1 MVSFILQLSMNRLN
15 GIDREFEEKVYCF
28 AYYTLYTKCSAIYR
42 MGVTNM
48 LKIQNLKKS
57 YGKRTILNNVNM
69 NIPKGKVYALIGP
82 NGAGKST
89 IMKILTGLVS
99 KTSGSIIFEGRE
111 WSRRDLRKIGS
122 IIEEPPLYKNLS
134 AYDNMKVVTT
144 MLGVSESTILPLL
157 NKVGLGNIDKR
168 PVKQFSLGMKQRLGI
183 AISLIN
189 SPKLLILDEPTN
201 GLDPIGIQELR
212 EIIESFKSEGMT
224 IMISSHILS
233 EVEHLADFIGF
244 IYEGKIVLEKE
255 YDGSENLEE
264 LFNNQILFEKRR

>member
-1 MVSFILQLSMNRLN
+1 
-15 GIDREFEEKVYCF
+15 
-28 AYYTLYTKCSAIYR
+28 
-42 MGVTNM
+42 
-48 LKIQNLKKS
+48 
-57 YGKRTILNNVNM
+57 KRTILNNVNM

-244 IYEGKIVLEKE
+244 IYEGKIILEKE

>member
-1 MVSFILQLSMNRLN
+1 
-15 GIDREFEEKVYCF
+15 
-28 AYYTLYTKCSAIYR
+28 
-42 MGVTNM
+42 M

-244 IYEGKIVLEKE
+244 IYEGKIILEKE

-264 LFNNQILFEKRR
+264 LFN

>member
-1 MVSFILQLSMNRLN
+1 
-15 GIDREFEEKVYCF
+15 
-28 AYYTLYTKCSAIYR
+28 
-42 MGVTNM
+42 M

-157 NKVGLGNIDKR
+157 NKVGLGDIDKR

-264 LFNNQILFEKRR
+264 LFNKQILFEKRR

>member
-1 MVSFILQLSMNRLN
+1 
-15 GIDREFEEKVYCF
+15 
-28 AYYTLYTKCSAIYR
+28 
-42 MGVTNM
+42 M

-99 KTSGSIIFEGRE
+99 KTSDSIIFEGRE

-144 MLGVSESTILPLL
+144 MLGVSESAILPLL

>member
-1 MVSFILQLSMNRLN
+1 
-15 GIDREFEEKVYCF
+15 
-28 AYYTLYTKCSAIYR
+28 
-42 MGVTNM
+42 
-48 LKIQNLKKS
+48 KIQNLKKS

-157 NKVGLGNIDKR
+157 NKVGLGDIDKR

-264 LFNNQILFEKRR
+264 LFNNQIL

>member
-1 MVSFILQLSMNRLN
+1 
-15 GIDREFEEKVYCF
+15 
-28 AYYTLYTKCSAIYR
+28 
-42 MGVTNM
+42 M

-144 MLGVSESTILPLL
+144 MLGVSESTIFPLL

>member
-1 MVSFILQLSMNRLN
+1 
-15 GIDREFEEKVYCF
+15 
-28 AYYTLYTKCSAIYR
+28 
-42 MGVTNM
+42 M
-48 LKIQNLKKS
+48 LKIQNLRKS
-57 YGKRTILNNVNM
+57 YGKRTVLDNVNM

-89 IMKILTGLVS
+89 IMKILTGLIN
-99 KTSGSIIFEGRE
+99 KTSGSITFEGRE
-111 WSRRDLRKIGS
+111 WSRRDLQTIGS

-144 MLGVSESTILPLL
+144 MLGISNSTILPLL
-157 NKVGLGNIDKR
+157 NKVGLGNIDRR

-183 AISLIN
+183 AIALIN

-212 EIIESFKSEGMT
+212 EIIESFKSDGMT
-224 IMISSHILS
+224 VMISSHILS

-264 LFNNQILFEKRR
+264 LFNNQIIYEKGRRL

>member
-1 MVSFILQLSMNRLN
+1 
-15 GIDREFEEKVYCF
+15 
-28 AYYTLYTKCSAIYR
+28 
-42 MGVTNM
+42 
-48 LKIQNLKKS
+48 NLKKS

-144 MLGVSESTILPLL
+144 MLGVSESAILPLL

>member
-1 MVSFILQLSMNRLN
+1 
-15 GIDREFEEKVYCF
+15 
-28 AYYTLYTKCSAIYR
+28 
-42 MGVTNM
+42 M

-144 MLGVSESTILPLL
+144 MLGVSESAILPLL

-201 GLDPIGIQELR
+201 SLDPIGIQELR

>member
-1 MVSFILQLSMNRLN
+1 
-15 GIDREFEEKVYCF
+15 
-28 AYYTLYTKCSAIYR
+28 
-42 MGVTNM
+42 M

-157 NKVGLGNIDKR
+157 NKVGLGDIDKR

-233 EVEHLADFIGF
+233 EVEHLSDFIGF

>member
-1 MVSFILQLSMNRLN
+1 
-15 GIDREFEEKVYCF
+15 
-28 AYYTLYTKCSAIYR
+28 
-42 MGVTNM
+42 M

-244 IYEGKIVLEKE
+244 IYEGKIILEKE
-255 YDGSENLEE
+255 Y
-264 LFNNQILFEKRR
+264 

>member
-1 MVSFILQLSMNRLN
+1 
-15 GIDREFEEKVYCF
+15 
-28 AYYTLYTKCSAIYR
+28 
-42 MGVTNM
+42 M

-244 IYEGKIVLEKE
+244 IYEGKIILEKE

-264 LFNNQILFEKRR
+264 LFNNQILFEKRW

>member
-1 MVSFILQLSMNRLN
+1 
-15 GIDREFEEKVYCF
+15 
-28 AYYTLYTKCSAIYR
+28 
-42 MGVTNM
+42 M

-144 MLGVSESTILPLL
+144 MLGVSESAILPLL

-255 YDGSENLEE
+255 YDGS
-264 LFNNQILFEKRR
+264 

>member
-1 MVSFILQLSMNRLN
+1 
-15 GIDREFEEKVYCF
+15 
-28 AYYTLYTKCSAIYR
+28 
-42 MGVTNM
+42 M

-157 NKVGLGNIDKR
+157 NKVGLGDIDKR

-264 LFNNQILFEKRR
+264 LFNNQ

>member
-1 MVSFILQLSMNRLN
+1 
-15 GIDREFEEKVYCF
+15 
-28 AYYTLYTKCSAIYR
+28 
-42 MGVTNM
+42 M
-48 LKIQNLKKS
+48 LKIQNLRKS
-57 YGKRTILNNVNM
+57 YGKRTVLDNVNM

-89 IMKILTGLVS
+89 IMKILTGLIN
-99 KTSGSIIFEGRE
+99 KTSGSITFEGRE
-111 WSRRDLRKIGS
+111 WSRRDLQNIGS

-144 MLGVSESTILPLL
+144 MLGISNSTILPLL
-157 NKVGLGNIDKR
+157 NKVGLGNIDRR

-183 AISLIN
+183 AIALIN

-212 EIIESFKSEGMT
+212 EIIESFKSDGMT
-224 IMISSHILS
+224 VMISSHILS

-264 LFNNQILFEKRR
+264 LFNNQIIYEKGRRL

>member
-1 MVSFILQLSMNRLN
+1 
-15 GIDREFEEKVYCF
+15 
-28 AYYTLYTKCSAIYR
+28 
-42 MGVTNM
+42 M

-144 MLGVSESTILPLL
+144 MLGVSESAILPLL

-183 AISLIN
+183 AISLIS

>member
-1 MVSFILQLSMNRLN
+1 
-15 GIDREFEEKVYCF
+15 
-28 AYYTLYTKCSAIYR
+28 
-42 MGVTNM
+42 M

-168 PVKQFSLGMKQRLGI
+168 SVKQFSLGMKQRLGI

-244 IYEGKIVLEKE
+244 IYEGKIILEKE

>member
-1 MVSFILQLSMNRLN
+1 
-15 GIDREFEEKVYCF
+15 
-28 AYYTLYTKCSAIYR
+28 
-42 MGVTNM
+42 M
-48 LKIQNLKKS
+48 LKIQNLRKS
-57 YGKRTILNNVNM
+57 YGKRTVLDNVNM

-89 IMKILTGLVS
+89 IMKILTGLIN
-99 KTSGSIIFEGRE
+99 KTSGSITFEGRE
-111 WSRRDLRKIGS
+111 WSRRDLQKIGS

-144 MLGVSESTILPLL
+144 MLGISNSTILPLL
-157 NKVGLGNIDKR
+157 NKVGLGNIDRR

-183 AISLIN
+183 AIALIN

-212 EIIESFKSEGMT
+212 EIIESFKSDGMT
-224 IMISSHILS
+224 VMISSHILS

-264 LFNNQILFEKRR
+264 LFNNQIIYEKGRRLWNNFFYQI

>member
-1 MVSFILQLSMNRLN
+1 
-15 GIDREFEEKVYCF
+15 
-28 AYYTLYTKCSAIYR
+28 
-42 MGVTNM
+42 
-48 LKIQNLKKS
+48 
-57 YGKRTILNNVNM
+57 

-157 NKVGLGNIDKR
+157 NKVGLGDIDKR

>member
-1 MVSFILQLSMNRLN
+1 MGDIILTMKDIDKSFPGVHALDHVDLEIRKGEVLAL
-15 GIDREFEEKVYCF
+15 
-28 AYYTLYTKCSAIYR
+28 
-42 MGVTNM
+42 MGE
-48 LKIQNLKKS
+48 
-57 YGKRTILNNVNM
+57 
-69 NIPKGKVYALIGP
+69 

-89 IMKILTGLVS
+89 IMKILTGLIN
-99 KTSGSIIFEGRE
+99 KTSGSITFEGRE
-111 WSRRDLRKIGS
+111 WSRRDLQKIGS

-144 MLGVSESTILPLL
+144 MLGISNSTILPLL
-157 NKVGLGNIDKR
+157 NKVGLGNIDRR

-183 AISLIN
+183 AIALIN

-212 EIIESFKSEGMT
+212 EIIESFKSDGMT
-224 IMISSHILS
+224 VMISSHILS
-233 EVEHLADFIGF
+233 GVEHLAAFIGF

-264 LFNNQILFEKRR
+264 LFNNQIIYEKGRRL

>member
-1 MVSFILQLSMNRLN
+1 
-15 GIDREFEEKVYCF
+15 
-28 AYYTLYTKCSAIYR
+28 
-42 MGVTNM
+42 M

-264 LFNNQILFEKRR
+264 LFNNQILFKKRR

>member
-1 MVSFILQLSMNRLN
+1 
-15 GIDREFEEKVYCF
+15 
-28 AYYTLYTKCSAIYR
+28 
-42 MGVTNM
+42 M
-48 LKIQNLKKS
+48 LKIQNLTKI
-57 YGKRTILNNVNM
+57 YGKNTVLDHVNM
-69 NIPKGKVYALIGP
+69 NIPKGKVYGLIGP

-89 IMKILTGLVS
+89 IMKILTGLIS

-111 WSRRDLRKIGS
+111 WSRRDLQKIGS
-122 IIEEPPLYKNLS
+122 IIEEPPLYKNLN

-144 MLGVSESTILPLL
+144 MLGVPDNVILPLL
-157 NKVGLGNIDKR
+157 EKVGLGKIDRR

-212 EIIESFKSEGMT
+212 EIIESFKAEGMT

-233 EVEHLADFIGF
+233 EVEHLSDYIGF
-244 IYEGKIVLEKE
+244 IYEGKIVLEKK
-255 YDGSENLEE
+255 YDGSENLEK
-264 LFNNQILFEKRR
+264 LFNNLILSERGQG

>member
-1 MVSFILQLSMNRLN
+1 
-15 GIDREFEEKVYCF
+15 
-28 AYYTLYTKCSAIYR
+28 
-42 MGVTNM
+42 M

-244 IYEGKIVLEKE
+244 IYEGKIILEKE

-264 LFNNQILFEKRR
+264 LF

>member
-1 MVSFILQLSMNRLN
+1 
-15 GIDREFEEKVYCF
+15 
-28 AYYTLYTKCSAIYR
+28 
-42 MGVTNM
+42 M

-157 NKVGLGNIDKR
+157 NKVGLGDIDKR

-264 LFNNQILFEKRR
+264 LFNN

>member
-1 MVSFILQLSMNRLN
+1 
-15 GIDREFEEKVYCF
+15 
-28 AYYTLYTKCSAIYR
+28 
-42 MGVTNM
+42 M

-57 YGKRTILNNVNM
+57 YGKRTVLNNVNM

-244 IYEGKIVLEKE
+244 IYEGKIILEKE

>member
-1 MVSFILQLSMNRLN
+1 
-15 GIDREFEEKVYCF
+15 
-28 AYYTLYTKCSAIYR
+28 
-42 MGVTNM
+42 M

-57 YGKRTILNNVNM
+57 YGKRTVLDNVNM
-69 NIPKGKVYALIGP
+69 HIPKGKVYGLIGP

-89 IMKILTGLVS
+89 IMKILTGLIN
-99 KTSGSIIFEGRE
+99 KTSGSIIFEGKE
-111 WSRRDLRKIGS
+111 WSRHDLEKIGS

-144 MLGVSESTILPLL
+144 MLGISESTILPLL

-168 PVKQFSLGMKQRLGI
+168 PVKHFSLGMKQRLGI

-212 EIIESFKSEGMT
+212 DIIESFKSEGMT

-233 EVEHLADFIGF
+233 EIEHIADFIGF

-255 YDGSENLEE
+255 YDGCENLEE
-264 LFNNQILFEKRR
+264 LFNNQILLEKGRKEL

>member
-1 MVSFILQLSMNRLN
+1 
-15 GIDREFEEKVYCF
+15 
-28 AYYTLYTKCSAIYR
+28 
-42 MGVTNM
+42 M

-244 IYEGKIVLEKE
+244 IYEGKIVLEK
-255 YDGSENLEE
+255 
-264 LFNNQILFEKRR
+264 

>member
-1 MVSFILQLSMNRLN
+1 
-15 GIDREFEEKVYCF
+15 
-28 AYYTLYTKCSAIYR
+28 
-42 MGVTNM
+42 M

-157 NKVGLGNIDKR
+157 NKVGLGDIDKR

-264 LFNNQILFEKRR
+264 LFNSQILFEKRR

>member
-1 MVSFILQLSMNRLN
+1 
-15 GIDREFEEKVYCF
+15 
-28 AYYTLYTKCSAIYR
+28 
-42 MGVTNM
+42 
-48 LKIQNLKKS
+48 
-57 YGKRTILNNVNM
+57 M

>member
-1 MVSFILQLSMNRLN
+1 
-15 GIDREFEEKVYCF
+15 
-28 AYYTLYTKCSAIYR
+28 
-42 MGVTNM
+42 M

-144 MLGVSESTILPLL
+144 MLGVSESAILPLL

-264 LFNNQILFEKRR
+264 LFNNQILF

>member
-1 MVSFILQLSMNRLN
+1 
-15 GIDREFEEKVYCF
+15 
-28 AYYTLYTKCSAIYR
+28 
-42 MGVTNM
+42 M

-244 IYEGKIVLEKE
+244 IYEGKIILEKE

-264 LFNNQILFEKRR
+264 LFNNQI

>member
-1 MVSFILQLSMNRLN
+1 
-15 GIDREFEEKVYCF
+15 
-28 AYYTLYTKCSAIYR
+28 
-42 MGVTNM
+42 M

-89 IMKILTGLVS
+89 IMKNLTGLVS

-157 NKVGLGNIDKR
+157 NKVGLGDIDKR

>member
-1 MVSFILQLSMNRLN
+1 
-15 GIDREFEEKVYCF
+15 
-28 AYYTLYTKCSAIYR
+28 
-42 MGVTNM
+42 M

-244 IYEGKIVLEKE
+244 IYEGKIILEK
-255 YDGSENLEE
+255 
-264 LFNNQILFEKRR
+264 

>member
-1 MVSFILQLSMNRLN
+1 
-15 GIDREFEEKVYCF
+15 
-28 AYYTLYTKCSAIYR
+28 
-42 MGVTNM
+42 M

-264 LFNNQILFEKRR
+264 

>member
-1 MVSFILQLSMNRLN
+1 
-15 GIDREFEEKVYCF
+15 
-28 AYYTLYTKCSAIYR
+28 
-42 MGVTNM
+42 
-48 LKIQNLKKS
+48 KS

-244 IYEGKIVLEKE
+244 IYEGKIILEKE

-264 LFNNQILFEKRR
+264 LFNNQILFEK

>member
-1 MVSFILQLSMNRLN
+1 
-15 GIDREFEEKVYCF
+15 
-28 AYYTLYTKCSAIYR
+28 
-42 MGVTNM
+42 
-48 LKIQNLKKS
+48 IQNLKKS

-264 LFNNQILFEKRR
+264 LFNNQILFE

>member
-1 MVSFILQLSMNRLN
+1 
-15 GIDREFEEKVYCF
+15 
-28 AYYTLYTKCSAIYR
+28 
-42 MGVTNM
+42 M

-157 NKVGLGNIDKR
+157 NKVGLGDIDKR

-233 EVEHLADFIGF
+233 EVEHLANFIGF

-264 LFNNQILFEKRR
+264 LFNNQIL

>member
-1 MVSFILQLSMNRLN
+1 
-15 GIDREFEEKVYCF
+15 
-28 AYYTLYTKCSAIYR
+28 
-42 MGVTNM
+42 M
-48 LKIQNLKKS
+48 LKIQNLTKI
-57 YGKRTILNNVNM
+57 YGKNTVLDHVNM
-69 NIPKGKVYALIGP
+69 NIPKGKVYGLIGP

-89 IMKILTGLVS
+89 IMKILTGLIN

-111 WSRRDLRKIGS
+111 WSRRDLQKIGS
-122 IIEEPPLYKNLS
+122 IIEEPPLYKNLN

-144 MLGVSESTILPLL
+144 MLGVPDNVILPLL
-157 NKVGLGNIDKR
+157 EKVGLGKIDRR

-212 EIIESFKSEGMT
+212 EIIESFKAEGMT

-233 EVEHLADFIGF
+233 EVEHLSDYIGF
-244 IYEGKIVLEKE
+244 IYEGKIVLEKKH
-255 YDGSENLEE
+255 DGSENLEK
-264 LFNNQILFEKRR
+264 LFNNLILSERGQG

>member
-1 MVSFILQLSMNRLN
+1 
-15 GIDREFEEKVYCF
+15 
-28 AYYTLYTKCSAIYR
+28 
-42 MGVTNM
+42 M

-244 IYEGKIVLEKE
+244 IYEGKIILEKE

-264 LFNNQILFEKRR
+264 L